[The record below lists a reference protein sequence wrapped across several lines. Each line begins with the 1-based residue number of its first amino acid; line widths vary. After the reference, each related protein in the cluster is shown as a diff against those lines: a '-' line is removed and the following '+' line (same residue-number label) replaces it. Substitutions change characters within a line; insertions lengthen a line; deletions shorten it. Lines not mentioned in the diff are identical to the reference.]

1 MSIERIGSITLI
13 KNQSD
18 ISVKD
23 SNIKN
28 TNLVPFSDYL
38 SSAINKANDAIIQS
52 EKLNNDF
59 AVGRI
64 DNIHQVMI
72 AAEKAEIALQFTL
85 QIRNKLLDAY
95 NEIMRMQ
102 I

>member
-1 MSIERIGSITLI
+1 MSVERIGSLPLI
-13 KNQSD
+13 KNLPD
-18 ISVKD
+18 ISVRD
-23 SNIKN
+23 SSFKN
-28 TNLVPFSDYL
+28 PNLVPFSEYL

-52 EKLNNDF
+52 ERLNNDF
-59 AVGRI
+59 AVGKT
-64 DNIHQVMI
+64 DNIHKVMI

>member
-1 MSIERIGSITLI
+1 MSVERIGNIPLI
-13 KNQSD
+13 KNQPD
-18 ISVKD
+18 ISFKD
-23 SNIKN
+23 TSSKN
-28 TNLVPFSDYL
+28 ANLIPFSDYL
-38 SSAINKANDAIIQS
+38 SSAINKTNDAIIQS

-59 AVGRI
+59 AVGRT